1 MMVLMMEF
9 RSRVIGMGKEI
20 ILTISESLEKTK
32 ICADSIFYTKPVG
45 DNSFITTKDGKS
57 LFVKES
63 KSRILKMIE
72 TAK

>member
-1 MMVLMMEF
+1 
-9 RSRVIGMGKEI
+9 MGKEI
-20 ILTISESLEKTK
+20 TLTISDGLRKTK
-32 ICADSIFYTKPVG
+32 IDADSIFYIKPVG

-63 KSRILKMIE
+63 QSRVLKMIE

>member
-1 MMVLMMEF
+1 MVLTMGF
-9 RSRVIGMGKEI
+9 HSRVMGMGKEI

-32 ICADSIFYTKPVG
+32 ICADSIFYIKPVG

-63 KSRILKMIE
+63 QSRILKMIE
-72 TAK
+72 AAK